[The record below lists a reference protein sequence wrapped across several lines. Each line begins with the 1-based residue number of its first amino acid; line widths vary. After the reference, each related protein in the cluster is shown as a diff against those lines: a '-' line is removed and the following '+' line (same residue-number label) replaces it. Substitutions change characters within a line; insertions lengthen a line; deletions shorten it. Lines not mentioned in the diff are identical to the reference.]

1 MSTCSG
7 GDPTPLFQY
16 FDPDPTEPDQLFDA
30 DGHHIPQDPLLQ
42 SGTFIEADLDPTA
55 RTLTESQPDQN
66 GVTETNQCEAPEPV
80 SDEPELP
87 ANAVTTAATDG
98 GSTPAEPKET
108 PQVTAPPER
117 PSWLPEGWRVDYR
130 VRSSGA
136 SAGTV
141 DRYYFE
147 PASGRKFRSRK
158 EVEYFL
164 QTGSKR
170 KKTANPDADANSQ
183 EKSGSKKKRSAPL
196 NFDFNDVPEN
206 VRWVMTDAVK
216 DQWTPFIGDQIV
228 PKSARQEWNSAYHF
242 SCC

>member
-1 MSTCSG
+1 MSTCDTSG
-7 GDPTPLFQY
+7 GDPIPLFQY

-55 RTLTESQPDQN
+55 PTLTESQPDQN

-87 ANAVTTAATDG
+87 ANAVTTDATDG
-98 GSTPAEPKET
+98 GSTPAEPKVT
-108 PQVTAPPER
+108 AQVTAPPER

-141 DRYYFE
+141 DRKIKVKFE
-147 PASGRKFRSRK
+147 RSNKRYNELPSIVSSSCAFHRRDTIRASNGVS
-158 EVEYFL
+158 
-164 QTGSKR
+164 
-170 KKTANPDADANSQ
+170 
-183 EKSGSKKKRSAPL
+183 
-196 NFDFNDVPEN
+196 
-206 VRWVMTDAVK
+206 
-216 DQWTPFIGDQIV
+216 
-228 PKSARQEWNSAYHF
+228 
-242 SCC
+242 